1 MNYCSHLRI
10 HILQV
15 KSAVAEI
22 ANMHAAGKINFSK
35 PNKTHV
41 PATIQ
46 LCVGAC
52 VFMQINIKCA
62 QFWKLEVKLKV
73 EPK

>member
-1 MNYCSHLRI
+1 MNHRSHLRI
-10 HILQV
+10 YILQV

-22 ANMHAAGKINFSK
+22 ANMHAAGKRHFSK
-35 PNKTHV
+35 PNKTYV

-46 LCVGAC
+46 RGVGAC
-52 VFMQINIKCA
+52 VCMQINVKRA

-73 EPK
+73 ELK